1 MSYDSGPATKAV
13 AVIPSDSSNF
23 NYECRSLYVGVT
35 GDATAVVGGVA
46 VLFKAA
52 PVGVLPI
59 RCTRV
64 NATGTTAA
72 SIVALY

>member
-1 MSYDSGPATKAV
+1 MSYDSGPASKAV
-13 AVIPSDSSNF
+13 AVAPSDSTNL
-23 NYECRSLYVGVT
+23 NYECRSLYVGVS
-35 GDATAVVGGVA
+35 GDVTAVVGGTA

-64 NATGTTAA
+64 NATGTTATN
-72 SIVALY
+72 IVALY